1 MSISYQITFKVGGTS
16 GNKVKEVTG
25 NIHTLEIPP
34 CKTEVFTEPSDTTN
48 NTQYVTTSNN

>member
-25 NIHTLEIPP
+25 NIHMLEIPP
-34 CKTEVFTEPSDTTN
+34 GKTEVFTEPSDTTN